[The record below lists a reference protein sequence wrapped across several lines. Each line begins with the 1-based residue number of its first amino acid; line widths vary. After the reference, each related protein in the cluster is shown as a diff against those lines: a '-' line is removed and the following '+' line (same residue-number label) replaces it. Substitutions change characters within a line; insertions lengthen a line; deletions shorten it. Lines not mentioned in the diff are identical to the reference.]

1 MGEFVTSITNES
13 RSFGFTRKGDNFSI
27 EGKFNLNKTEE
38 TYFLDGVI
46 YTEPTHVQIG
56 NCYTNSTTNITINDK
71 EYNNLFGEIASQ
83 LNIIV
88 DELNNKVKQCN
99 VIL

>member
-46 YTEPTHVQIG
+46 YTEPTHV
-56 NCYTNSTTNITINDK
+56 
-71 EYNNLFGEIASQ
+71 
-83 LNIIV
+83 
-88 DELNNKVKQCN
+88 
-99 VIL
+99 